1 MQGSRAKAA
10 ISLAILIV
18 GLALTVAALPT
29 ASPADYDTGLIVDF
43 GDYETIYSSQ
53 DGEKSPGEALEALCS
68 EKDFDLVRDGNNI
81 LSIDGR
87 SGENGSAWR
96 LFVVEKGATGWS
108 EPPTDGIRLSDYS
121 AVCYGLVEDGG
132 QPSPAVDSTGEPV
145 YGYDSPSRIVSL
157 APSCSET
164 ICAAG
169 AMDLIVG
176 TDRYSNYPS
185 EIEERRASGEI
196 AEVGGFTNPSFEAI
210 LQLDPDMVVCISTQ
224 STHLKAA
231 EKLRAAGVDVLVL
244 DGGESIQ
251 AVMDNMHLAGVALGD
266 PDAARE
272 EIGTL
277 EKQISEVRGIVESY
291 DFKWEKRVMVALS
304 AIKSPYAS
312 GSGTYIDDAMGEL
325 FMFNIFSGEDG
336 WVQVN
341 AEMIASYD
349 PEKIIIVSS
358 DYGATRSE
366 YDSML
371 DSMSS
376 EWKGTSAF
384 KNGEIYLFSGDA
396 TDCASRAGPRVAQMM
411 ELMARAV
418 HGEAFEDGV
427 VLPKYVGDDYK
438 DYLPITGEGFRW
450 IGEQQGR

>member
-169 AMDLIVG
+169 AMDLIV
-176 TDRYSNYPS
+176 
-185 EIEERRASGEI
+185 A
-196 AEVGGFTNPSFEAI
+196 ANPYR
-210 LQLDPDMVVCISTQ
+210 P
-224 STHLKAA
+224 
-231 EKLRAAGVDVLVL
+231 
-244 DGGESIQ
+244 
-251 AVMDNMHLAGVALGD
+251 
-266 PDAARE
+266 
-272 EIGTL
+272 
-277 EKQISEVRGIVESY
+277 
-291 DFKWEKRVMVALS
+291 
-304 AIKSPYAS
+304 
-312 GSGTYIDDAMGEL
+312 
-325 FMFNIFSGEDG
+325 
-336 WVQVN
+336 
-341 AEMIASYD
+341 
-349 PEKIIIVSS
+349 
-358 DYGATRSE
+358 
-366 YDSML
+366 
-371 DSMSS
+371 
-376 EWKGTSAF
+376 
-384 KNGEIYLFSGDA
+384 
-396 TDCASRAGPRVAQMM
+396 
-411 ELMARAV
+411 
-418 HGEAFEDGV
+418 
-427 VLPKYVGDDYK
+427 
-438 DYLPITGEGFRW
+438 
-450 IGEQQGR
+450 